1 MRGSK
6 LYCILRQYQGE
17 GDDNW
22 VTEAT
27 FTQEL
32 DLEKQLQWGS
42 RYLDIRVGYCKF
54 RVKKCNV

>member
-54 RVKKCNV
+54 